1 MNESNEIHRD
11 IYVGMVAEKM
21 AQSGY
26 YGEDVTLYGFL
37 ANGELH
43 SFDDEQ
49 ECAETYLLALAA
61 GAEISRMTSMH
72 KRCQKKRSAKKAAR
86 EELAS
91 EMRTMLA
98 AEPAPFA
105 RRTVDL
111 RALSDYTKGLA
122 KPRSRDQEATL
133 TIGQLSAGS
142 AFNVIPETAVMQGT
156 LRVFDNELRVQLIRR
171 IGEVVEN
178 IAVAYR
184 TKVEFEILGDI
195 PALICDAAFNARLAE
210 SVQQAAPALAVHGG
224 VHTTGSEDFAFF
236 APHVP
241 TAMFFI
247 GAETDDGTPTYNQ
260 HNPSVRFN
268 DKALPIAAAVYAI
281 SALSWQREQ
290 A

>member
-11 IYVGMVAEKM
+11 IYVGMVAEEM

-91 EMRTMLA
+91 EMRAMLA

-195 PALICDAAFNARLAE
+195 PALVCDSAFNARLAE

>member
-11 IYVGMVAEKM
+11 IYVGMVAEEM

-86 EELAS
+86 EELTS

-111 RALSDYTKGLA
+111 RAANDPEKMVYSRCA
-122 KPRSRDQEATL
+122 WPRFADPADAPRKREASLPAARRFRNIARADHGRGVSRNARCALRVATL
-133 TIGQLSAGS
+133 I
-142 AFNVIPETAVMQGT
+142 
-156 LRVFDNELRVQLIRR
+156 
-171 IGEVVEN
+171 
-178 IAVAYR
+178 
-184 TKVEFEILGDI
+184 
-195 PALICDAAFNARLAE
+195 
-210 SVQQAAPALAVHGG
+210 
-224 VHTTGSEDFAFF
+224 
-236 APHVP
+236 
-241 TAMFFI
+241 
-247 GAETDDGTPTYNQ
+247 
-260 HNPSVRFN
+260 
-268 DKALPIAAAVYAI
+268 
-281 SALSWQREQ
+281 
-290 A
+290 

>member
-11 IYVGMVAEKM
+11 IYVGMVAEEM

-122 KPRSRDQEATL
+122 KPRGRCAWPRFADPADASRKREASLPAARRFRNIARADHGRGVSRNARCALRVATL
-133 TIGQLSAGS
+133 I
-142 AFNVIPETAVMQGT
+142 
-156 LRVFDNELRVQLIRR
+156 
-171 IGEVVEN
+171 
-178 IAVAYR
+178 
-184 TKVEFEILGDI
+184 
-195 PALICDAAFNARLAE
+195 
-210 SVQQAAPALAVHGG
+210 
-224 VHTTGSEDFAFF
+224 
-236 APHVP
+236 
-241 TAMFFI
+241 
-247 GAETDDGTPTYNQ
+247 
-260 HNPSVRFN
+260 
-268 DKALPIAAAVYAI
+268 
-281 SALSWQREQ
+281 
-290 A
+290 

>member
-11 IYVGMVAEKM
+11 IYVGMVAEEM

-49 ECAETYLLALAA
+49 ECAETYLLALAT

-86 EELAS
+86 EELTS
-91 EMRTMLA
+91 EMRAMLA

-122 KPRSRDQEATL
+122 KPRSREQEAAIVGVMTL
-133 TIGQLSAGS
+133 PTFGMK
-142 AFNVIPETAVMQGT
+142 PEEREAVLDVKKSFEAPAANRHFFGFYEKKDALWQKMVYRRCAWPRFADPADAPRKREASLPAARRFRNTARADHGRGVSRNARCA
-156 LRVFDNELRVQLIRR
+156 LRVATLI
-171 IGEVVEN
+171 
-178 IAVAYR
+178 
-184 TKVEFEILGDI
+184 
-195 PALICDAAFNARLAE
+195 
-210 SVQQAAPALAVHGG
+210 
-224 VHTTGSEDFAFF
+224 
-236 APHVP
+236 
-241 TAMFFI
+241 
-247 GAETDDGTPTYNQ
+247 
-260 HNPSVRFN
+260 
-268 DKALPIAAAVYAI
+268 
-281 SALSWQREQ
+281 
-290 A
+290 

>member
-11 IYVGMVAEKM
+11 IYVGMVAEEM

-61 GAEISRMTSMH
+61 GADISRMTSMH

-86 EELAS
+86 EELTS
-91 EMRTMLA
+91 EMRAMLA

-122 KPRSRDQEATL
+122 KPRSREQEAAIVGVMTL
-133 TIGQLSAGS
+133 PTFGMKPEEREAVLDVKKSFEAPAANRHFFGFYEKRTRAGS
-142 AFNVIPETAVMQGT
+142 RCSTA
-156 LRVFDNELRVQLIRR
+156 R
-171 IGEVVEN
+171 
-178 IAVAYR
+178 
-184 TKVEFEILGDI
+184 
-195 PALICDAAFNARLAE
+195 C
-210 SVQQAAPALAVHGG
+210 
-224 VHTTGSEDFAFF
+224 
-236 APHVP
+236 
-241 TAMFFI
+241 
-247 GAETDDGTPTYNQ
+247 
-260 HNPSVRFN
+260 
-268 DKALPIAAAVYAI
+268 
-281 SALSWQREQ
+281 QRS
-290 A
+290 